1 MEHKTV
7 MSETARYEN
16 LRLEFNRWAAEG
28 KGQGMEQDHLPI
40 TLPMLERMQLRPDEA
55 VLDVGCGS
63 GWLVRLIARL
73 VPQGRVAGIDVS
85 DEMIRQ
91 ARELAAGD
99 ERVRFEVGTADHL
112 PFPDATFT
120 RVVSIESAYYWPD
133 PAAGLREIARVTA
146 PGGSAWILINYYRDN
161 PECHQWAPL
170 LPPTHLLSGDEWG
183 DLFRRAGFGG
193 VHHDRIPDPT
203 PTPDEYTGR
212 WFRDAEQL
220 RRFRAEGAL
229 LVYGT
234 KTAT

>member
-1 MEHKTV
+1 MEV
-7 MSETARYEN
+7 PARDEN

-28 KGQGMEQDHLPI
+28 KGKGMEHDHLPI
-40 TLPMLERMQLRPDEA
+40 TLPMLERMHLRPDET

-91 ARELAAGD
+91 AREANVGE
-99 ERVRFEVGTADHL
+99 ERVRFETGTVDHL
-112 PFPDATFT
+112 PFPDASFT

-133 PAAGLREIARVTA
+133 PAAGLREIGRVTA

-170 LPPTHLLSGDEWG
+170 LPPTHLLSADEWA
-183 DLFRRAGFGG
+183 DFFRQAGFGD

-203 PTPDEYTGR
+203 PAPEEYTGR
-212 WFRDAEQL
+212 WFRDAAQL

-229 LVYGT
+229 LVHGT
-234 KTAT
+234 KPGA

>member
-1 MEHKTV
+1 MPEGP
-7 MSETARYEN
+7 RYEN

-28 KGQGMEQDHLPI
+28 KGRGMENDHLPI
-40 TLPMLERMQLRPDEA
+40 TLPMLERMQLRPDET

-63 GWLVRLIARL
+63 GWLVRLIAKL
-73 VPQGRVAGIDVS
+73 VPQGRVAGVDVS
-85 DEMIRQ
+85 DEMIRL
-91 ARELAAGD
+91 AREANAGE

-133 PAAGLREIARVTA
+133 PAAGLREISRVTA
-146 PGGSAWILINYYRDN
+146 PGGSLWILINYYRDN

-170 LPPTHLLSGDEWG
+170 LPPTHLLSFGDWA
-183 DLFRRAGFGG
+183 DLFRRAGFTD

-203 PTPDEYTGR
+203 PVADEYAGR
-212 WFRDAEQL
+212 WFGDAEQL

-229 LVYGT
+229 LIYGA
-234 KTAT
+234 KPAS

>member
-1 MEHKTV
+1 MPEP
-7 MSETARYEN
+7 ARDEK

-28 KGQGMEQDHLPI
+28 KGKGMEQDHLPI
-40 TLPMLERMQLRPDEA
+40 TLPMLERMRLRPDET

-73 VPQGRVAGIDVS
+73 VPQGRAAGVDVS

-91 ARELAAGD
+91 AREVAAGD
-99 ERVRFEVGTADHL
+99 ERVRFEVGSADRL

-133 PAAGLREIARVTA
+133 PAAGLREIGRVTA
-146 PGGSAWILINYYRDN
+146 PGGSAWILINYYREN
-161 PECHQWAPL
+161 SECHQWAPL

-183 DLFRRAGFGG
+183 DLFRQAGFGD

-234 KTAT
+234 KTST